1 MDESHS
7 GRVQRFTKPPY
18 LNRYR
23 GFESHLIRR
32 RNNSSFLGYNIL
44 MDTQKEQTKEAH
56 IPMRNRI
63 RVPNFLNKSLESYTE
78 FEEKWADALAKF
90 LTRSFGTLRFLIL
103 VLAFI
108 ILWIII
114 NLGLIPGIS
123 PFDLYPFAWL
133 ITLVQLFS
141 IVLSI
146 TILISQNQEIRIN
159 EVRQQMDF
167 EINVRAEQEITK
179 ILHMLEEVHAELGI
193 IKMDKELE
201 QMKETIN
208 ISVIKEDVEKG
219 IENKNN
225 TSGIT

>member
-1 MDESHS
+1 
-7 GRVQRFTKPPY
+7 
-18 LNRYR
+18 
-23 GFESHLIRR
+23 
-32 RNNSSFLGYNIL
+32 
-44 MDTQKEQTKEAH
+44 MDTQKEQTKQAH
-56 IPMRNRI
+56 TTVRNRI

-103 VLAFI
+103 TLIFI
-108 ILWIII
+108 TLWIIVNI
-114 NLGLIPGIS
+114 GLVPGIN

-133 ITLVQLFS
+133 VTLIQLFS

-146 TILISQNQEIRIN
+146 IILISQNQEMRIN

-179 ILHMLEEVHAELGI
+179 ILHMIEETHVKLGI
-193 IKMDKELE
+193 MKVDKELE
-201 QMKETIN
+201 QMKEMLN
-208 ISVIKEDVEKG
+208 ISEIKED
-219 IENKNN
+219 IEQVIEEKNN